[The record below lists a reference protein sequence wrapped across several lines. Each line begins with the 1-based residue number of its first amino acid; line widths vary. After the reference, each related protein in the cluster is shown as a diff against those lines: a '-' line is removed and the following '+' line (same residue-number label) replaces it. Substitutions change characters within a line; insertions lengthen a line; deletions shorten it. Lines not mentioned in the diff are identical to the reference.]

1 MSITTY
7 KWSIDRYH
15 RAIQTGILDD
25 QSVEL
30 LQGEIIAMS
39 PEGEYH
45 AYYNTEVADYLRLLL
60 GAKAKIRDAKPIT
73 LPNDSEPIPDIAIVQ
88 PLGALYLEHHPY
100 PENILWLIEFAKT
113 TLKKDLGMKKEI
125 YATAGIPEYW
135 VVNLQAVEL
144 HVFRDLFAGTYRQEL
159 TLTSGVIQAPSF
171 PDVFIDVQKLLA

>member
-15 RAIQTGILDD
+15 RAIDSGILDD

-39 PEGEYH
+39 PEGEHH
-45 AYYNTEVADYLRLLL
+45 AYYNTEVADYLRSLL
-60 GAKAKIRDAKPIT
+60 GSNAKIRDAKPIT

-88 PLGALYLEHHPY
+88 PLGAVYLEHHPY
-100 PENILWLIEFAKT
+100 PENILWLIEFANT

-125 YATAGIPEYW
+125 YAAAGIPEYW

-144 HVFRDLFAGTYRQEL
+144 QVFRDLLAGTYTQEL
-159 TLTSGVIQAPSF
+159 ILSSGTIQAPSF
-171 PDVFIDVQKLLA
+171 SEVFVDVQRLLA